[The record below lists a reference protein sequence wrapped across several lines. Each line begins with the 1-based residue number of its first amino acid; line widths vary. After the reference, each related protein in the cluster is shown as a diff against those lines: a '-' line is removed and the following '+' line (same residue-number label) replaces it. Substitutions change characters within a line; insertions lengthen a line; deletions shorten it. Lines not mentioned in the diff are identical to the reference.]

1 MLKVETFSC
10 FDKDIILMDMQN
22 EFTNQHLL
30 EEWHLIHSKTIR
42 ERRSIR
48 KFNGTPVKKDLVVS
62 LLHKAASLYVAEE
75 KPKWRCIYYGTYES
89 RQKLAESMTVKL
101 KEGKLGK
108 LGLNKMVDF
117 LTKKVADTPAHLIF
131 IAESA
136 ITQRQSDENYAAVCS
151 IMQNFQLLGWEH
163 GLGMLWYTEQ
173 IIQSK
178 SFFKEIGLR
187 EGERFAGIL
196 NIGYFEKTPR
206 TRKRR
211 TPAEQKWTVI
221 GGDDHHRV
229 TSQSVLE
236 LLNDAVWAPNDGLR
250 EPWRFIYVTG
260 NEALSILRTS
270 SRDTTFLFVVAKEE
284 ADLHKQEEDYA
295 AICCL
300 VQNFLLLANSK
311 LWHARR
317 MIPEWIYDQEQSK
330 RFGVRPEERI
340 VAVLELGGDDQDSN
354 SVSTPS
360 MVNITHL

>member
-1 MLKVETFSC
+1 MG
-10 FDKDIILMDMQN
+10 MQN
-22 EFTNQHLL
+22 EFTRQHLL
-30 EEWHLIHSKTIR
+30 GELYLIISKTIR

-48 KFNGTPVKKDLVVS
+48 KFNGTPVEKDLVIS
-62 LLHKAASLYVAEE
+62 LLHKAASLYVAQET
-75 KPKWRCIYYGTYES
+75 PKWRCIYYGTYES

-136 ITQRQSDENYAAVCS
+136 VTQRQSDENYAAVCS

-221 GGDDHHRV
+221 GGEDRLYSDNYRV

-260 NEALSILRTS
+260 NEAPGILQTS
-270 SRDTTFLFVVAKEE
+270 SRDAAFLLIVAKEE

-300 VQNFLLLANSK
+300 VQNFLLLVNSK
-311 LWHARR
+311 PWHARR
-317 MIPEWIYDQEQSK
+317 MIPEWIYDQEQRK
-330 RFGVRPEERI
+330 LFGVRPQERI
-340 VAVLELGGDDQDSN
+340 VAVLELGEDDQHSN